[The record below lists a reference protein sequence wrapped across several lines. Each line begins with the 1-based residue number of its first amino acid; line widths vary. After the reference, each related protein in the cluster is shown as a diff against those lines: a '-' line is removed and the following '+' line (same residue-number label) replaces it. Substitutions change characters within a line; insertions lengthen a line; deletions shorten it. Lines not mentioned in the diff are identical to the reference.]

1 MKTAVAVSG
10 GIDSLYALIKLQEQG
25 HDVFALHARFIE
37 TEYDVVP
44 QLREACEILNI
55 PFHCIDLK
63 KHSIRKSYPLFLIT
77 IKMPERQTP
86 ALSAIKA

>member
-55 PFHCIDLK
+55 PFHCIDL
-63 KHSIRKSYPLFLIT
+63 RKSYPLFLIT